1 MSNKNAFAK
10 FFDKITSFA
19 SLLLSTIGYVPQHAT
34 KIRTIAILSSIA
46 FIVFLTKYYPDNFK
60 IAVIYFVISLAF
72 YIGFITLVLR
82 KKGYRLWLIK
92 KYGAEKGFLIYEAI
106 LGFIFFNCGSA
117 LGYVAVSTSGVLFN
131 YINKELLTVIAIILF
146 VIGVTVKLWA
156 AKVVSID
163 IYYWK
168 DMFLGK
174 KICKF
179 VVSGPYK
186 YLSNPMYGA
195 GQLQIYGTALFYGSI
210 PGLIAAVLYQSSVFS
225 FHFAVEKPFID
236 RIYLKKHKKKNSKK

>member
-1 MSNKNAFAK
+1 MFNKRALIT
-10 FFDKITSFA
+10 FFDKIWSLV

-34 KIRTIAILSSIA
+34 KIRTISILASIA

-60 IAVIYFVISLAF
+60 IAAIYLLISLAF
-72 YIGFITLVLR
+72 YIGFISLVLR
-82 KKGYRLWLIK
+82 KKGYRLWFIK
-92 KYGAEKGFLIYEAI
+92 KYGAKKGFLIYEAI

-117 LGYVAVSTSGVLFN
+117 LGYIAVSTSGGLFN
-131 YINKELLTVIAIILF
+131 YINKDLLIIFGAVLF

-195 GQLQIYGTALFYGSI
+195 GQFQIYGTALFYGSI
-210 PGLIAAVLYQSSVFS
+210 PGLMAAVLYQSSVFS

-236 RIYLKKHKKKNSKK
+236 RTYKKKNSK